1 MSVVN
6 LGQIKAGCD
15 ESRDSEAPL
24 SLSQLFDASPEL
36 KPAGA
41 TSESGGE
48 PVTGAISSRWSE
60 IQTAQ
65 GRSAENAAGFKRLVF
80 YELGHFIK
88 SNIKKKSFHHMYVS
102 SLLISF
108 KTSPVI
114 GRKTHFESF
123 YYNVIL
129 L

>member
-6 LGQIKAGCD
+6 LGQIKAGCN

-88 SNIKKKSFHHMYVS
+88 SNIKKKKLS
-102 SLLISF
+102 SHVCLLIANLIQNQS
-108 KTSPVI
+108 SH
-114 GRKTHFESF
+114 RKKNSLRK
-123 YYNVIL
+123 L
-129 L
+129 LL